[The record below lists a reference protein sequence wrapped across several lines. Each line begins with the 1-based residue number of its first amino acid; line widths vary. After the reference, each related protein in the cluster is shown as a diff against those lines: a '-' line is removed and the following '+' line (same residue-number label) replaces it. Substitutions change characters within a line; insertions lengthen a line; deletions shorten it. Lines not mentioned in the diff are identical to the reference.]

1 MQSKHIEYKSMI
13 ESQLS
18 FETYFTD
25 LDESIKF
32 EEFEEEQTEEAAY
45 SPQHPALVF
54 HADLQALTE
63 PDHLENY
70 VEVQP
75 FESKE

>member
-1 MQSKHIEYKSMI
+1 MSRLQNKPAPTIVEP
-13 ESQLS
+13 
-18 FETYFTD
+18 
-25 LDESIKF
+25 

-45 SPQHPALVF
+45 SPKHPALVF
-54 HADLQALTE
+54 HADLQARTE